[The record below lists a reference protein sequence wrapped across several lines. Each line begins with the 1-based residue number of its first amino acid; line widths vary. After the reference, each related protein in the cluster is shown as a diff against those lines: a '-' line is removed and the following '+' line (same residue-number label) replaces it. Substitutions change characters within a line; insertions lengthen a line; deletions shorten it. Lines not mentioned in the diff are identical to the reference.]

1 MQALDVEE
9 ARLAQHYSI
18 RLIENWTRE
27 RKIQFCR
34 SEKVVAKANG
44 KYRTTKVE
52 RAKVA
57 VAKFRAKKR
66 AARKASGAK
75 AQS

>member
-27 RKIQFCR
+27 RKIEFLSVGESC
-34 SEKVVAKANG
+34 G
-44 KYRTTKVE
+44 KGE
-52 RAKVA
+52 RKI
-57 VAKFRAKKR
+57 
-66 AARKASGAK
+66 
-75 AQS
+75 